1 MGIYFKDDGFWK
13 GLGDAWTPT
22 LSFNGNGSSGTM
34 PTYSGFGTLTIPANA
49 FTMSGSKFLGWN
61 TAPDGSGTSYA
72 SGQEIDLRND
82 LTLYAQWKKAYTIT
96 YYKIYNHDYPSI
108 YPPASNTGPVT
119 NDSDGRYLL
128 ELNVNGVRVDGL
140 MDKFTVD
147 DKYSP
152 SRTITVDEGSTVYI
166 YVGNDYSGAYSKI
179 YLNGEVIR
187 GASVDAS
194 YEFTVSSN
202 LTITFTWE
210 TEGIVYINPQS
221 YWNCSITTS

>member
-1 MGIYFKDDGFWK
+1 MAKSYIGVDGVAK
-13 GLGDAWTPT
+13 TVKKEYIGV
-22 LSFNGNGSSGTM
+22 
-34 PTYSGFGTLTIPANA
+34 
-49 FTMSGSKFLGWN
+49 
-61 TAPDGSGTSYA
+61 DGVA
-72 SGQEIDLRND
+72 RKVL
-82 LTLYAQWKKAYTIT
+82 KAYQGVDGVAKLVYSSAPTPKQYTLT
-96 YYKIYNHDYPSI
+96 YYKIYNHDYPSV

-128 ELNVNGVRVDGL
+128 ILNVNGQRVDGL

-152 SRTITVDEGSTVYI
+152 SRTIPVNEGDTIYI
-166 YVGNDYSGAYSKI
+166 YVGNDYSGAYSTI
-179 YLNGEVIR
+179 SWNGTVIK

-210 TEGIVYINPQS
+210 TEGIIYINPQS
-221 YWNCSITTS
+221 YWTCSITTS

>member
-1 MGIYFKDDGFWK
+1 MAKKTYMGVDGKAEAIKTMYFGV
-13 GLGDAWTPT
+13 
-22 LSFNGNGSSGTM
+22 NGVAKK
-34 PTYSGFGTLTIPANA
+34 I
-49 FTMSGSKFLGWN
+49 
-61 TAPDGSGTSYA
+61 
-72 SGQEIDLRND
+72 
-82 LTLYAQWKKAYTIT
+82 KKAYLGVNGVAKEVYSSSSAPRQFSLT

-108 YPPASNTGPVT
+108 YPPSSNSGPVT

-140 MDKFTVD
+140 FDKFTVD
-147 DKYSP
+147 NKYSP
-152 SRTITVDEGSTVYI
+152 SRTIPVNEGDTIYI
-166 YVGNDYSGAYSKI
+166 YVGNDYSGAYSTI
-179 YLNGEVIR
+179 SWNGTVIK

-221 YWNCSITTS
+221 YWTCSITTS

>member
-1 MGIYFKDDGFWK
+1 MTKKTYMGVDGKAEAIKTMYFGV
-13 GLGDAWTPT
+13 
-22 LSFNGNGSSGTM
+22 NGVAKR
-34 PTYSGFGTLTIPANA
+34 I
-49 FTMSGSKFLGWN
+49 
-61 TAPDGSGTSYA
+61 
-72 SGQEIDLRND
+72 
-82 LTLYAQWKKAYTIT
+82 KKAYYGVNGVAKEVYSSVSAPKKYSLT

-108 YPPASNTGPVT
+108 YPPSSNTGPVT

-140 MDKFTVD
+140 FDKFTVD

-152 SRTITVDEGSTVYI
+152 SRTITVNEGDTIYI
-166 YVGNDYSGAYSKI
+166 YVGNDYSGAYSTI
-179 YLNGEVIR
+179 SWNGTVIK

-221 YWNCSITTS
+221 YWTCSITTS

>member
-1 MGIYFKDDGFWK
+1 MAKKSYIGVDGVAK
-13 GLGDAWTPT
+13 TVKKEYIGV
-22 LSFNGNGSSGTM
+22 
-34 PTYSGFGTLTIPANA
+34 
-49 FTMSGSKFLGWN
+49 
-61 TAPDGSGTSYA
+61 DGVA
-72 SGQEIDLRND
+72 RKVL
-82 LTLYAQWKKAYTIT
+82 KAYQGVDGVAKLVYSSAPKTYNLT

-128 ELNVNGVRVDGL
+128 ILNVNGQRVDGL

-152 SRTITVDEGSTVYI
+152 SRTITVNEGDTIYV